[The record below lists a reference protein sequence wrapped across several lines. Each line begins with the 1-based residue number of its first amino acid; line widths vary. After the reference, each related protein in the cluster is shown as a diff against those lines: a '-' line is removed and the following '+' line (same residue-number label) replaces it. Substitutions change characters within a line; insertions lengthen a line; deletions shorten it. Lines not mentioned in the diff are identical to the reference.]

1 MTLPPTSVHV
11 IVWCGDT
18 PVVHR
23 PLGDRCERHK
33 RATAPGVNVGQPAP
47 KAASK
52 LSHEARRSSEE
63 CVGSHESYRF
73 KCESPRFQGGNSRLC
88 LA

>member
-1 MTLPPTSVHV
+1 MALPPTSVHV

-23 PLGDRCERHK
+23 PLDDRCERHK
-33 RATAPGVNVGQPAP
+33 HTSARRAWSARWPASP
-47 KAASK
+47 SKAASK

-63 CVGSHESYRF
+63 GVGSHESPRPNY
-73 KCESPRFQGGNSRLC
+73 ESPRFVMV
-88 LA
+88 